1 MSSICI
7 TNQISHSIQIPYHSQ
22 HPEPTS
28 ENILTNQRFYS
39 YLNGIFGNKKYLLA
53 LPVCHMLSDR
63 FEYFTHIYF
72 FNESNKYIKNKLST
86 RCV

>member
-39 YLNGIFGNKKYLLA
+39 YLNGIFGNKKEFISIA
-53 LPVCHMLSDR
+53 SLPHVKR
-63 FEYFTHIYF
+63 
-72 FNESNKYIKNKLST
+72 
-86 RCV
+86 